1 MEMEKKE
8 YNKLGNAIE
17 DINNAVIQKDME
29 KALNIFKI
37 LKENKYSV
45 FIEKNK
51 KINKDNYNNVILE
64 NKPYNLLINLNL
76 YIKKLIIKKLI

>member
-17 DINNAVIQKDME
+17 DLNNAVIQKDME

-64 NKPYNLLINLNL
+64 NNNKEIDLSL
-76 YIKKLIIKKLI
+76 KK

>member
-17 DINNAVIQKDME
+17 DLNNAVIQKDME

-76 YIKKLIIKKLI
+76 YIKKLIIKKSI

>member
-1 MEMEKKE
+1 MEIEKKE

-17 DINNAVIQKDME
+17 DLNNAVIQKDME

-64 NKPYNLLINLNL
+64 NNNKEIDLSL
-76 YIKKLIIKKLI
+76 KK

>member
-17 DINNAVIQKDME
+17 DLNNAVIQKDME

-64 NKPYNLLINLNL
+64 NNNKEIDLSL
-76 YIKKLIIKKLI
+76 KKQNNKSFHQVKK

>member
-1 MEMEKKE
+1 
-8 YNKLGNAIE
+8 
-17 DINNAVIQKDME
+17 
-29 KALNIFKI
+29 

-64 NKPYNLLINLNL
+64 NNNKEIDLSL
-76 YIKKLIIKKLI
+76 KK

>member
-1 MEMEKKE
+1 MEKKE

-17 DINNAVIQKDME
+17 DLNNAVIQKDME

-64 NKPYNLLINLNL
+64 NNNKEIDLSL
-76 YIKKLIIKKLI
+76 KK

>member
-17 DINNAVIQKDME
+17 DLNNAVVQKDME

-64 NKPYNLLINLNL
+64 NNNKEIDLSL
-76 YIKKLIIKKLI
+76 KK